1 MNNNFAPRNKKEE
14 NMNTIGFNNFRKFT
28 EFPAIQL
35 GGITLLVG
43 GNNSGK
49 STLVK
54 ALLLMRDFLTQK
66 TTKKGNFFEILTP
79 EFRFDSNY
87 IHIGSFKRAFC
98 NKCSDEET
106 TMTFTTGIGQ
116 FLFGVKVSGDRS
128 KDSLPFVSELTI
140 VDNIRAVKLAYNYSS
155 NLMSAT
161 FLPNEEVIAKNQQ
174 IKLFKRQ
181 LAELEQR
188 QIDQKNF
195 DEIIKV
201 KDEMSSIDAKIRALG
216 NTEDE
221 NELSL
226 SFDMA
231 LTLDVAGGLL
241 MPELVRQFAKY
252 SMQGTTGDKRTA
264 QYKKEENDKNILKGK
279 SLLLNAMAADLERL
293 LSFEQVEYIYAHSA
307 SQQVLYNIK
316 DSNDFL
322 SKTIHEFYMSR
333 ISNGDAEYSFIQKW
347 MDIFDIGVSFKIEP
361 VAGEAYQVEITDT
374 DNDTVQLADKGM
386 GSIQVMILLLRLAT
400 LIRKYKSATTPVT
413 VLIEEP
419 EQNLHPAF
427 QSLLADLLLEVN
439 LEYGCHFIVE
449 THSEYL
455 IRRSQALVATLYGT
469 KDLLINNPFVTY
481 YMPKNGVPYS
491 MSYNE
496 NGRFEEKFGEGF
508 FDEAGKSNVI
518 LMKKERGLA

>member
-1 MNNNFAPRNKKEE
+1 
-14 NMNTIGFNNFRKFT
+14 MNTIGFNNFRKFT

-66 TTKKGNFFEILTP
+66 ITKRGNFFEVLTP
-79 EFRFDSNY
+79 ELRFDSNY

-98 NKCSDEET
+98 NKCSAEET

-116 FLFGVKVSGDRS
+116 FLFEVKVNGDRS
-128 KDSLPFVSELTI
+128 KDSSLPHVSELTI
-140 VDNIRAVKLAYNYSS
+140 VDDVRAVKLAYNYSS

-161 FLPNEEVIAKNQQ
+161 FLPNEEIKAKNQQ
-174 IKLFKRQ
+174 IDLLKQ
-181 LAELEQR
+181 QMAELEKHQV
-188 QIDQKNF
+188 DQKNF
-195 DEIIKV
+195 AQIIKL
-201 KDEMSSIDAKIRALG
+201 KDEMDSIDAKIRALG
-216 NTEDE
+216 SSEE
-221 NELSL
+221 EKELSL
-226 SFDMA
+226 SFNMA

-252 SMQGTTGDKRTA
+252 SMQGTTGDKRSA
-264 QYKKEENDKNILKGK
+264 KYKKEEGDKNILKGK
-279 SLLLNAMAADLERL
+279 SPLLNAMAIDLEHL

-333 ISNGDAEYSFIQKW
+333 ISEGDVEYSFIQKW
-347 MDIFDIGVSFKIEP
+347 MDMFDIGVSFKIET

-386 GSIQVMILLLRLAT
+386 GSIQMMILLLRLAT
-400 LIRKYKSATTPVT
+400 LIRKYKGATTPVT
-413 VLIEEP
+413 MLVEEP

-439 LEYGCHFIVE
+439 QEYGCHFIVE

-469 KDLLINNPFVTY
+469 KNSLVNNPFVTY

-508 FDEAGKSNVI
+508 FDEAGKSNMI